1 MCCSVVLEVE
11 RLIVAIESD
20 IDEVVTVKM
29 PVQKGMMMGR
39 MLALETV
46 KLEPYLRRVIQ
57 YARKTRVLY
66 P

>member
-29 PVQKGMMMGR
+29 LVQKGMTMGR

-46 KLEPYLRRVIQ
+46 KLEPCLRRVIQ
-57 YARKTRVLY
+57 YAKKTRVLY